1 MIDTSAAD
9 HDAVSCAATK
19 ALTTAKPTTPKIEAI
34 TPAIMAFTPTL
45 GIDVALSLRTSCCL
59 VRFLGVLRPYLRT
72 AERPPKAAKKA
83 ISAIPIGTAVT
94 TMDCSAADHV
104 EVSCAPTNAL
114 TTANPTT
121 PKIEAITPAMIA
133 LMPTLGIL
141 RQPFTR
147 YAKSAHLVSEHDDF
161 AVGINYTKKRK
172 SQHLTLCL
180 APYDPFHFLQK

>member
-1 MIDTSAAD
+1 M
-9 HDAVSCAATK
+9 
-19 ALTTAKPTTPKIEAI
+19 
-34 TPAIMAFTPTL
+34 
-45 GIDVALSLRTSCCL
+45 
-59 VRFLGVLRPYLRT
+59 
-72 AERPPKAAKKA
+72 
-83 ISAIPIGTAVT
+83 PIGTAVT

-141 RQPFTR
+141 RHPFHKIRQVSALVFVTR
-147 YAKSAHLVSEHDDF
+147 RKTTF

-180 APYDPFHFLQK
+180 ACPTHALATFVTEVGYTSLACSSISSAIFMNSGCAPPAPPIASEHRMKK